1 MSHMALNVLVG
12 TAQISCEFRERLLGE
27 DRPAVLAEF
36 DLTSEE
42 RRVLLAIEANS
53 VKEFAVQL
61 EEWLQ
66 TQESS
71 SVPCDQ
77 ATPTL

>member
-1 MSHMALNVLVG
+1 MSHIALNVLVG
-12 TAQISCEFRERLLGE
+12 TAQISCGFRERLLGK

-36 DLTSEE
+36 DLTNEE
-42 RRVLLAIEANS
+42 RGALLAIEANS

-61 EEWLQ
+61 EQWLQ

-71 SVPCDQ
+71 SVSCN
-77 ATPTL
+77 